1 MFEHWHEFYTLLG
14 TAAAALVALLFV
26 AISLAIGFLSSEQQA
41 PTRTFTSPVL
51 AHYTY
56 LLFVSLLVLMPI
68 GSETVF
74 AAILG
79 LSAATAMAYSS
90 YICVRVLRSSSRD
103 LDDRFAYGASPPV
116 AYTAIFA
123 AACFIYA
130 RWWVGPPLLAAALL
144 LLLLVNIRNAWDLTV
159 FFVQRRTDSK
169 KSDT

>member
-1 MFEHWHEFYTLLG
+1 MLEHWHEFYTLLG
-14 TAAAALVALLFV
+14 TAAATLVALLFV
-26 AISLAIGFLSSEQQA
+26 AVSLAIGFLSSEQQA

-68 GSETVF
+68 SETVF
-74 AAILG
+74 TVILGVSAAAAIP
-79 LSAATAMAYSS
+79 YSS
-90 YICVRVLRSSSRD
+90 YICVRVLRSNSRD
-103 LDDRFAYGASPPV
+103 LDDRFAYGASPPF
-116 AYTAIFA
+116 AYATVFA

-130 RWWVGPPLLAAALL
+130 RWWAGPPLLAAALL

-169 KSDT
+169 KSDS